1 MAVPGWKAL
10 FFLRK
15 DREICEDFGQK
26 CELDDRNG
34 QNSRLFFYLSSTLSN
49 VGRLTGA
56 SRAGGLAIEGS
67 NGVITMERVFKAQ
80 RSHNRI
86 E

>member
-26 CELDDRNG
+26 CELMDRNG
-34 QNSRLFFYLSSTLSN
+34 QIYRLFFYLSSTLSN

-56 SRAGGLAIEGS
+56 SRAGRLAIEGS
-67 NGVITMERVFKAQ
+67 NGVMNYRACIQSLTLA
-80 RSHNRI
+80 
-86 E
+86 

>member
-26 CELDDRNG
+26 CELMDRNG
-34 QNSRLFFYLSSTLSN
+34 QIYRLFFYLSSILSN
-49 VGRLTGA
+49 VGRLQVL
-56 SRAGGLAIEGS
+56 RGLALEGS
-67 NGVITMERVFKAQ
+67 NGVM
-80 RSHNRI
+80 NL
-86 E
+86 